1 MTIDVEF
8 TDGALAVDGGA
19 LSYERM
25 LSDAILPTLAGARIN
40 SSDQSAAFR
49 EYLLQC
55 AYGPELPP
63 EDVHRRIVAFSGA
76 ASANTRRALLAD
88 LKVADAHQQKANRP
102 ALPVDPRDL
111 YMLIHGRAAKG
122 AAKSSID
129 RLVASMVRIHE
140 VLGLPSP
147 VDDNVRWKQKEIRR
161 EDRRECRQ
169 ARGLRLK
176 GEAEDVVNDAPHPV
190 SLLNLLDSI
199 PTDPA
204 GLRDRALISVGYD
217 AGLRRSELVPI
228 EVEHFDWL
236 PNGEASLLIP
246 RSKTDQAGEGAR
258 VWQSKRSVRLLKS
271 WLEAAEITSGP
282 VFRALSY
289 RTSLSGHLSLGTV
302 SKIIKAR
309 LRKFLAPLV
318 AADVLTQAEADTIV
332 ATSSAHSVRVG
343 CDQDLFAAGVDI
355 GAIMQGLRW
364 SSPKQP
370 LAYARHLAPASSK
383 LAATMRRCSE

>member
-1 MTIDVEF
+1 
-8 TDGALAVDGGA
+8 
-19 LSYERM
+19 
-25 LSDAILPTLAGARIN
+25 
-40 SSDQSAAFR
+40 
-49 EYLLQC
+49 
-55 AYGPELPP
+55 
-63 EDVHRRIVAFSGA
+63 
-76 ASANTRRALLAD
+76 
-88 LKVADAHQQKANRP
+88 
-102 ALPVDPRDL
+102 
-111 YMLIHGRAAKG
+111 
-122 AAKSSID
+122 
-129 RLVASMVRIHE
+129 MVRLHE

-176 GEAEDVVNDAPHPV
+176 GEAEDVINDAPHPV

-246 RSKTDQAGEGAR
+246 RSKTDQAGEGVR
-258 VWQSKRSVRLLKS
+258 VWQSKRSVRLLKA
-271 WLEAAEITSGP
+271 WLEAAEISSGP

-309 LRKFLAPLV
+309 LRKFLTPLV
-318 AADVLTQAEADTIV
+318 AADVLTQAEADAIV

-343 CDQDLFAAGVDI
+343 CDQDLFATGVDI